1 MHELYIMEVMEQ
13 TMADGP
19 GLRTSIYCAGCE
31 HHCPGC
37 HNPQS
42 WKFENGHKMSIDD
55 LMQVIKDDDISN
67 VSFSGGDPFYQVEGF
82 TELAR
87 RIKTE
92 TNKTIWCWTGFTYE
106 EILADSHLSMLL
118 PYLDVLVDGPY
129 IEALRDTQLHF
140 RGSSNQRII
149 HLTPEED
156 DEIPGTVK
164 SSRSSKLHLESVKSD
179 RLLTLHIGR
188 KAQIRCRTLTHKL
201 LPNRRATALS
211 QPVQGVPR
219 TPSPRNH

>member
-1 MHELYIMEVMEQ
+1 MDNQELYIMEVMEQ

-19 GLRTSIYCAGCE
+19 GLRTSIYCAGCPC
-31 HHCPGC
+31 HCPGC

-42 WKFENGHKMSIDD
+42 WDFGNGHKMSVDD
-55 LMQVIKDDDISN
+55 LLQVIKDDDISN

-87 RIKTE
+87 RIKAE

-106 EILADSHLSMLL
+106 EILADSKLSMML

-129 IEALRDTQLHF
+129 VESLRDPQLHF

-149 HLTPEED
+149 HLTPEVED
-156 DEIPGTVK
+156 KTPGTVEIIPFK
-164 SSRSSKLHLESVKSD
+164 
-179 RLLTLHIGR
+179 
-188 KAQIRCRTLTHKL
+188 
-201 LPNRRATALS
+201 
-211 QPVQGVPR
+211 
-219 TPSPRNH
+219 